1 MKRLIFFL
9 PLAFIFVATA
19 TPTAFGQKG
28 CDFNIVGTWKAEP
41 ATWKSL
47 SIRESTGLYYRFA
60 PEGTVSLLSEAE
72 LGKVSDAKE
81 MSVATFSLDNAKAP
95 KRISFV
101 SRDGAGALTPGE
113 TSMEVTAFGDTS
125 FRTLKSGSAPIRWLR
140 VDPFRYFLVL
150 AGRRGVFYDGSG
162 PAFPML
168 IRTDGQKTDIEAIGV
183 FSFRGN
189 ASFGVIPVD
198 TYTPFLKEPSNDS
211 EVMLRLEISAAQYE
225 RSLKILKTWVR
236 RVQNAELL
244 YVDPHLDNILLL
256 KQVSESLNQC
266 GDTVRLYKLDW
277 GIEDHISDR
286 NIPSRAPF
294 LFFKEMR
301 RRNEALHVRDDRFY
315 GARLSVK

>member
-1 MKRLIFFL
+1 MKRFILFL
-9 PLAFIFVATA
+9 PFAFIFLATT

-28 CDFNIVGTWKAEP
+28 CDFNIVGTWKAQP

-47 SIRESTGLYYRFA
+47 SSREPSGLYYRFG
-60 PEGTVSLLSEAE
+60 PEGAVSVLSAAE
-72 LGKVSDAKE
+72 LGRGSDAKE

-125 FRTLKSGSAPIRWLR
+125 FRTSKPGSAPIRWLR

-150 AGRRGVFYDGSG
+150 AGRRDVFYDGSG

-168 IRTDGQKTDIEAIGV
+168 IRTDGQKTDIEAIGI
-183 FSFRGN
+183 FSLRGN
-189 ASFGVIPVD
+189 ASFGAIPVE
-198 TYTPFLKEPSNDS
+198 TYTPFLKETSNDS

-225 RSLKILKTWVR
+225 RSLKILKSWDR
-236 RVQNAELL
+236 RVRNDELL

-266 GDTVRLYKLDW
+266 GETVKLYKLDW
-277 GIEDHISDR
+277 GIEDYISDR
-286 NIPSRAPF
+286 NIPSRTPF
-294 LFFKEMR
+294 LFFKEMK
-301 RRNEALHVRDDRFY
+301 RRNEALHVRDEKFY
-315 GARLSVK
+315 GARQPSK